1 MRIALFGFFNDLRSS
16 CVFFK
21 NVVALF
27 LFIIFVDC
35 VGTVLFI
42 IDQGFE
48 GKNEALLH
56 IIEIFSVSEEED

>member
-1 MRIALFGFFNDLRSS
+1 LRIALFGFFNDLRSG

-27 LFIIFVDC
+27 LFIIFVNS
-35 VGTVLFI
+35 VRTALFI

-56 IIEIFSVSEEED
+56 IIEVFSVSEEED

>member
-1 MRIALFGFFNDLRSS
+1 M
-16 CVFFK
+16 
-21 NVVALF
+21 ALF

-35 VGTVLFI
+35 VGNALFI

-56 IIEIFSVSEEED
+56 IIEVFSVSEEED